1 MSAGL
6 VKLLLLKAGIEPN
19 PGPIYIC
26 PVCNVELRRNSR
38 SVQCCRCSEWIH
50 FRSQNNCSNLKSTT
64 KKDYNNKTYI
74 CPKCLNDP
82 LTLPTNASTPTQHSP
97 SSQAPSQPAHPPPPS
112 SHHQLTLD
120 NDNLDYDLKILQWN
134 CNGIKSKNNELISFI
149 DEHQIKVVV
158 IQETKLSVNSTPPV
172 IPNFTLVRKDR
183 RDNGGGVAI
192 FVHRSILFAQA
203 PDLPGD
209 GHTESNGIKIGD
221 IKIRNIYIPPVTS
234 CAPGFEPNFQAIL
247 SEPDS
252 LILGDFNAHNPL
264 WYSNIQDARGEKLA
278 EEIAESNFG
287 VLNENVPTRLPS
299 NGQPTSP
306 DISLASTSLLP
317 YIEWETKTALSSDHL
332 PIIIKLKTSI
342 QSIKSD
348 FRKFVNFKK
357 ADWQSFTN
365 ITEERFNRQ
374 PEPVNVHEAEKKFRK
389 ILNKASKKTIP
400 GGRIKEIIPEIPTTT
415 TNKMKERDNLR
426 ETNPDSPDIQ
436 TLNKEILQEINVHR
450 KNKWREKISEITS
463 GCSSK
468 LFKLIKNLNGKN
480 KSNDNQAIKFKG
492 RYLTSSLGIANSFNK
507 QYTSIV
513 RHVTSPTSRLV
524 SRGLKKNSL
533 EEPNSF
539 TPQQTAEAIKACKAS
554 KAAGPDNISNLHLK
568 HLGPIGISYLTKI
581 FNLSIASCIIP
592 DIWKNSVIIPLLK
605 PGKDPQDSN
614 SYRPV
619 SLLCPAIKIL
629 ERLLLPILTESLEIP
644 VFQHGFRKNHSTVSA
659 LNDFNDQ
666 VASGFSKKRPPDRT
680 VLLQIDLSKA
690 FDMVSHDKLLN
701 DLGQS
706 PLPDSLKRWFCCYL
720 KGRQSRVNFRNT
732 TSKCRNVKAG
742 VPQGAVTSPILFNY
756 YLRNLP
762 NPPKGIQVVQYADD
776 ISIYATGLDIDALTE
791 AINAYVP
798 KVIDFLSERELT
810 VSPEKSTVTLFTP
823 DTKEYKIHPQ
833 VKINNILVK
842 LEHEPKLLGVTYD
855 TMLTFSKH
863 IKNISSTAN
872 TKINMLKSLCGT
884 DWGQDKETMTM
895 TYKAIARSAMEYA
908 CPIWSPIISDS
919 NWEKLQISQ
928 NKALKVITGNLKIA
942 PFQHIHQETKVLP
955 IKEHCMMKT
964 KQFLLTCHLPEH
976 PGNKHVEKQL
986 PIRKHLKPT
995 IQNFRSSIE
1004 EHLPINADNR
1014 KAKLKAIHTKEV
1026 KNTLDNLPPN
1036 NVLGRA
1042 PPEVNKAELKL
1053 SRHVRSQL
1061 SQLRSGYSRR
1071 LNSYLT
1077 RLDNTVEDKCP
1088 NCSYIPHD
1096 TAHLFNCPD
1105 DPTTLT
1111 VLSLWTKPKQAAEFL
1126 KLDEGTP

>member
-1 MSAGL
+1 MPAGL

-38 SVQCCRCSEWIH
+38 SVQCCKCLEWIH

-64 KKDYNNKTYI
+64 KKDYDKNTYV
-74 CPKCLNDP
+74 CPSCLNDP
-82 LTLPTNASTPTQHSP
+82 LTLPNNIPTTTTQPSTIHQPSTNPQPSTPR
-97 SSQAPSQPAHPPPPS
+97 QPR
-112 SHHQLTLD
+112 LNLN
-120 NDNLDYDLKILQWN
+120 NDNIDYKLNILQWN
-134 CNGIKSKNNELISFI
+134 CNGIKTKTSDLISFI
-149 DEHQIKVVV
+149 NEHQIKVVV
-158 IQETKLSVNSTPPV
+158 LQETKLSSKSAPPD
-172 IPNFTLVRKDR
+172 IPDFTMIRKDR
-183 RDNGGGVAI
+183 KNNGGGVAI
-192 FVHRSILFAQA
+192 FVHKSILFAQA
-203 PDLPGD
+203 PDLLND
-209 GHTESNGIKIGD
+209 GHTESNGISIGN
-221 IKIRNIYIPPVTS
+221 IKIRNVYIPPVNS
-234 CAPGFEPNFQAIL
+234 CAPGFEPDIKAIL

-264 WYSNIQDARGEKLA
+264 WYSSIQDARGDKLA
-278 EEIAESNFG
+278 EEISESDFG

-299 NGQPTSP
+299 FGQPTSP

-332 PIIIKLKTSI
+332 PIIIKINTSI
-342 QSIKSD
+342 QTIKSD
-348 FRKFVNFKK
+348 YRKFINFKK
-357 ADWQSFTN
+357 ADWDKFTN
-365 ITEERFNRQ
+365 ITEERFSRL
-374 PEPVNVHEAEKKFRK
+374 PEPDNIHNAEKKFRK

-400 GGRIKEIIPEIPTTT
+400 GGRIKDIIPEIPTAT

-436 TLNKEILQEINVHR
+436 TLNREILQEVNLHR
-450 KNKWREKISEITS
+450 KNKWREKINEITS

-468 LFKLIKNLNGKN
+468 LFKLIKNLNGKGC
-480 KSNDNQAIKFKG
+480 SNSNQAIKFKG
-492 RYLTSSLGIANSFNK
+492 RYLTSSLDIANGFNK
-507 QYTSIV
+507 QYSSVV
-513 RHVTSPTSRLV
+513 RHISSKTSRCV
-524 SRGLKKNSL
+524 TRNIKKNSL
-533 EEPNSF
+533 EDPPSF
-539 TPQQTAEAIKACKAS
+539 TTQQTAEAIKASKAS

-568 HLGPIGISYLTKI
+568 HLGPIGVSYLTKI
-581 FNLSIASCIIP
+581 FNLSLALSIIP

-629 ERLLLPILTESLEIP
+629 ERLILPALSESLEIP

-690 FDMVSHDKLLN
+690 FDMVSHDKLLK

-706 PLPDSLKRWFCCYL
+706 SLSDPLKRWFNCYL

-732 TSKCRNVKAG
+732 TSKCRNIRAG

-762 NPPKGIQVVQYADD
+762 NPPKNVQVVQYADD
-776 ISIYATGLDIDALTE
+776 ISIYSTGLDINALTE
-791 AINAYVP
+791 AINKFVP
-798 KVIDFLSERELT
+798 KVIEFLNERELI

-823 DTKEYKIHPQ
+823 DTKEYKIHPK
-833 VKINNILVK
+833 VLINNIQVK

-863 IKNISSTAN
+863 IRNITSAAD

-919 NWEKLQISQ
+919 NWEKLQVSQ
-928 NKALKVITGNLKIA
+928 NKALKVSTGTLKIT
-942 PFQHIHQETKVLP
+942 PYQHIHHETKVLP
-955 IKEHCMMKT
+955 IREHCMMKT
-964 KQFLLTCHLPEH
+964 KQYLLTCHLPEH
-976 PGNKHVEKQL
+976 PGNKHVDKPL
-986 PIRKHLKPT
+986 PARKHLKPT
-995 IQNFRSSIE
+995 IQNFRNSIQQ
-1004 EHLPINADNR
+1004 HLPINAENR
-1014 KAKLKAIHTKEV
+1014 KAKLKAVHTSEV
-1026 KNTLDNLPPN
+1026 KNTLENLPPN
-1036 NVLGRA
+1036 DVLGCK
-1042 PPEVNKAELKL
+1042 PPEINKEELSL
-1053 SRHVRSQL
+1053 PRHVRTQL
-1061 SQLRSGYSRR
+1061 SQLRSGFSRK

-1088 NCSYIPHD
+1088 NCSYVPHD

-1111 VLSLWTKPKQAAEFL
+1111 VVSLWTKPKQAAEFL
-1126 KLDEGTP
+1126 KLDEGST